1 MIEINH
7 LVKKYGT
14 FTAVDDLNMTLEDGK
29 IYGLL
34 GPNGAGKTTTM
45 NMLTG
50 YMGPTSGEIIINGHN
65 IQKEPK
71 AARKSIG
78 YLPEQPPLYN
88 DMTVKEYLTF
98 AAELK
103 NIDKKSRKVDVLQAM
118 EKTGTRD
125 VAGRMIRNL
134 SKGYRQRVGLAQAI
148 LGMPDII
155 ILDEP
160 TVGMDPI
167 QIIEI
172 RDMIR
177 KLGEEHTVILS
188 SHILSEVSEIC
199 EFVYIISQGK
209 LVAGDTVEN
218 LETQLSGNSELILVV
233 KADAETAGTLAQA
246 EGVKKCTVEPTAK
259 EDNVRVILQADG
271 NMDIRENVSVFCAQS
286 QIPILEMQ
294 LNAATLEDVF
304 LELTEIKEEE
314 AQ

>member
-71 AARKSIG
+71 AVRKSIG

-246 EGVKKCTVEPTAK
+246 EGVKKCTVELTAK

-304 LELTEIKEEE
+304 LELTEMKEEE

>member
-103 NIDKKSRKVDVLQAM
+103 NIEKKSRKVDVLQAM